1 MGALLAMRSDAKDG
15 LVMPRY
21 EVAAEEACASDDE
34 AIIGLGPTATM
45 GSGATV
51 THYITLHSP
60 SFCWPILLL
69 VMRSR

>member
-1 MGALLAMRSDAKDG
+1 MGALLAMQSDDDG
-15 LVMPRY
+15 FVMPLY
-21 EVAAEEACASDDE
+21 EIDAAACGSEEG
-34 AIIGLGPTATM
+34 IGLGPAGTI
-45 GSGATV
+45 GSGAIV